1 MFFVY
6 TDLRCI
12 REVIITVFK
21 YYILVCNYRHMPK
34 FDKKQNLTLVACAA
48 VVIVVFAFGVNIGLA
63 ALLASVLL
71 VIFGVANDKATIK
84 IIISIQINGIHELRP
99 SICRS
104 RIEHRLI

>member
-6 TDLRCI
+6 INLRCI
-12 REVIITVFK
+12 REVVFTVFK
-21 YYILVCNYRHMPK
+21 YYILACNYRHMPK

-84 IIISIQINGIHELRP
+84 IIISMQINGIHELRP

-104 RIEHRLI
+104 